1 MDKICESAIRVRYEE
16 TDQMK
21 VVYHSNYLVWFE
33 IGRTDFIRQIIG
45 LSYASLEEKG
55 VLFPVIEAW
64 CKYKVPA
71 RYDDEL
77 IVQTT
82 VKEVKGV
89 QLTFAYKIIRREDGE
104 LLAKGETEHVFTSP
118 ELKPVNLRRK
128 FPELYK
134 SLQEAIYPAPEKI
147 SS

>member
-55 VLFPVIEAW
+55 VLFPVIEAR

-89 QLTFAYKIIRREDGE
+89 QLTFAYQIIRLEDGE
-104 LLAKGETEHVFTSP
+104 LLAKGETVHMY
-118 ELKPVNLRRK
+118 LHHRN
-128 FPELYK
+128 
-134 SLQEAIYPAPEKI
+134 
-147 SS
+147 